1 MKIMKKLL
9 LFSALLFLVGCK
21 HGNKQLTY
29 EDNTKTVTYKEEDM
43 TEVNKFFETLEISEQ
58 EEKDIFLDIFMKS
71 KIKASDVAKLN
82 ELAVKIKAS
91 TPPVSAK
98 DQYRFFIDL
107 KTDLFN
113 ALTTDQIG
121 EALYYI
127 LEENIVN
134 REISNITLNK
144 ADIVV
149 FVRIAKEKVDAF
161 QNIFDEKYTENAE
174 NPTTA
179 YIVEL
184 AHHLAEVSKEIRFTQ
199 EQYNYIVDAVLRT
212 KVLDKLMTAEQK
224 VVMTKALEDSKLI
237 YGPFSQLEYL
247 ILKDITEEDFNV
259 INGTN
264 SMKSY
269 ERIFIVV
276 NRAINK
282 LTEAERAALNT
293 YLKATIDKLFTELE
307 VTAEDKVKLEV
318 ITNDPLSLI
327 GIFTEIGDMPNE
339 NQLEIIEA
347 VSVLMP
353 YFNKKM

>member
-21 HGNKQLTY
+21 QGNNQLTY
-29 EDNTKTVTYKEEDM
+29 EDNTKTVTYKEDDM

-58 EEKDIFLDIFMKS
+58 EEKDMVLDVFMKS
-71 KIKASDVAKLN
+71 KIKVSDVAKLN
-82 ELAVKIKAS
+82 ELAVKIKSS

-127 LEENIVN
+127 LEKNIAN
-134 REISNITLNK
+134 SKISDITLNK

-212 KVLDKLMTAEQK
+212 KFIDKLMTAEQK

-247 ILKDITEEDFNV
+247 ILKDITEEDINV
-259 INGTN
+259 IKSPNT
-264 SMKSY
+264 MKSS
-269 ERIFIVV
+269 ERIYIVF
-276 NRAINK
+276 NRAINN
-282 LTEAERAALNT
+282 LTGVEKEVINT
-293 YLKATIDKLFTELE
+293 YLKTTIDKLFTELE
-307 VTAEDKVKLEV
+307 VTAEDKLKLEV
-318 ITNDPLSLI
+318 ITNDPLSLV
-327 GIFTEIGDMPNE
+327 GIFTEIGDEPNE
-339 NQLEIIEA
+339 KQLEIIEA
-347 VSVLMP
+347 FSVLMP
-353 YFNKKM
+353 YLNKKI